1 MVKTRC
7 SSANF
12 YQAFPFRELSFRHW
26 QCVFSPCLDNDYN
39 TLGVLHSF
47 QVAFLHKGGFF
58 FFTQRPTST
67 MFSPKVFPFCRLH
80 LVQLAIHFPKLL
92 PQHIYIYVPA
102 FTTMCCTIGCRVK
115 ICTPVLPKVLVVPK
129 ICTSAPYFLPQVSA
143 FRPTQLRHSLR
154 VKGRFSF
161 KYVFVLRLTS
171 R

>member
-1 MVKTRC
+1 MITTLWVFYTRFKWL
-7 SSANF
+7 F
-12 YQAFPFRELSFRHW
+12 YTRAASFFTKVRLRQCFPPKFFPFAASSLFNW
-26 QCVFSPCLDNDYN
+26 P
-39 TLGVLHSF
+39 
-47 QVAFLHKGGFF
+47 
-58 FFTQRPTST
+58 FT
-67 MFSPKVFPFCRLH
+67 
-80 LVQLAIHFPKLL
+80 FPKCSLNTFT
-92 PQHIYIYVPA
+92 YMPA